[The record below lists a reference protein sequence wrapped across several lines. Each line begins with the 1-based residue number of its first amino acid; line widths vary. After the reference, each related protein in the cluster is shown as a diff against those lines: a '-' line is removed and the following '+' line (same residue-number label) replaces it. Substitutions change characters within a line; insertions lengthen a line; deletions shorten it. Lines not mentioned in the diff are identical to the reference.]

1 MASVNLRQGADR
13 ASAHSCDRIC
23 WRVSNR
29 FPHSGAGSTDAE
41 AGAFRTWR
49 KNPVIVFDD
58 ADLERALDAVAFMIW
73 SLNGERCTSSSR
85 VLIQSSI
92 HDEFVAKLKSVSPLF
107 RSVTLDPSTVIGPL
121 IHPVHCEKVRS
132 YEAIA
137 RSAGADV
144 TVGGLVSDR
153 ITLDD
158 ESCFVRPMLFSDAE
172 NDMTISQEEILGQYS
187 PQFRSKMKPTRFV
200 LRTMSITA
208 SPDTCGL
215 VTPVARIVL
224 PVTSMRE

>member
-1 MASVNLRQGADR
+1 M
-13 ASAHSCDRIC
+13 
-23 WRVSNR
+23 
-29 FPHSGAGSTDAE
+29 
-41 AGAFRTWR
+41 
-49 KNPVIVFDD
+49 IVFDD

-92 HDEFVAKLKSVSPLF
+92 HDEFVAKLKERVATLP
-107 RSVTLDPSTVIGPL
+107 VGHPLDPSTVIGPL

-187 PQFRSKMKPTRFV
+187 PQFRSKMKPTPFV
-200 LRTMSITA
+200 LRTMLITA

-215 VTPVARIVL
+215 VTPVALIVL